1 MCEKREPP
9 VGDCLLWTPQLL
21 LITAGSCA
29 SAFSRGRGRGFE
41 GMGFVTGGRGGGHC
55 ARVVRAFLCMKSQE
69 HPRRR
74 HLHGRKCFI
83 NQSGTSKVNWLIDH
97 GIWRRPIE
105 RRPLCFL
112 STAKHTPLYRQQHL
126 FQPVWSRSSLTRC
139 HLGFR
144 KAKREIYPLWL
155 RLSPIE
161 SL

>member
-55 ARVVRAFLCMKSQE
+55 ARVEIVRAFLCMKSQD
-69 HPRRR
+69 HPPPPTFAWPQMFY
-74 HLHGRKCFI
+74 K
-83 NQSGTSKVNWLIDH
+83 SKWNIESELANRPWDLETTN
-97 GIWRRPIE
+97 RPIE

-112 STAKHTPLYRQQHL
+112 RTVSEELSSAKHTPLYCQQHL
-126 FQPVWSRSSLTRC
+126 FQPV
-139 HLGFR
+139 
-144 KAKREIYPLWL
+144 
-155 RLSPIE
+155 
-161 SL
+161 